1 MYSQPNLAA
10 FEHDLHS
17 EVEKLPLELFEEIV
31 SYLDIPTI
39 EKLSRV
45 SSVFRKACIPLFF
58 RNLVLSG
65 DSNVRSTEILATFK
79 EKTLVPSLRKVE
91 LRGLKEDLSQ
101 ALIAWCTRV
110 RTIKIEECLVGNTS
124 ILPSLIVLY
133 DLELSNLTF
142 AYSRLPPTLKKLAV
156 FGNTFLESQLISYAV
171 GRGIEVEHLQTESA
185 EDLSLLLRDD
195 CPISIKSLRVTHV
208 SQASPHDLERLVQS
222 TPHLIDLKIDIQ
234 KPEDRPG
241 ITRPPNTVIQLFSTP
256 DIASPLEVVNFSM
269 PVSDWLSGLRRLVVA
284 FSHPRFCK
292 LKQVNI
298 TLLQSY
304 SNIRISRAV
313 LNDHARL
320 AERGLE
326 AAGGSPEIQVT
337 FKMER
342 RLARSDGP
350 AHIVFGWHR
359 G

>member
-1 MYSQPNLAA
+1 MSSQPNLAA

-39 EKLSRV
+39 KKLSRV

-65 DSNVRSTEILATFK
+65 DSSVRSTEILATFK
-79 EKTLVPSLRKVE
+79 ERTLVPSLRKVE

-101 ALIAWCTRV
+101 ALLAWCTRV

-124 ILPSLIVLY
+124 ILPSLIILY

-142 AYSRLPPTLKKLAV
+142 ASADDYFQLLTSLPPTLKKLAV
-156 FGNTFLESQLISYAV
+156 SGNTFLESKLISYAV
-171 GRGIEVEHLQTESA
+171 GRRIEVEHLQTESA

-195 CPISIKSLRVTHV
+195 CPISLKSLRVAHV
-208 SQASPHDLERLVQS
+208 SQASPHDLEPLVQS
-222 TPHLIDLKIDIQ
+222 TPHLIDLKIDIK
-234 KPEDRPG
+234 KPEDRPASFPLTRLKYLTVMDR
-241 ITRPPNTVIQLFSTP
+241 TRPPNTVIQLFSTP

-269 PVSDWLSGLRRLVVA
+269 LVSGWLSGLRRLVVA
-284 FSHPRFCK
+284 FSHPQSCK

-298 TLLQSY
+298 TLLQSD

-326 AAGGSPEIQVT
+326 AA
-337 FKMER
+337 
-342 RLARSDGP
+342 
-350 AHIVFGWHR
+350 
-359 G
+359 